1 RVTWLPQQRAPRSV
15 NSLTKRE
22 RARSGDAPSVLLAW
36 MEEVNRLCLRVLV
49 HQEDVKENPV
59 SARKRQDSLRESAQ
73 SPVMCLVGTMATV
86 SEAISQLPLLPR
98 PGHHMQIR
106 SADGNIQPESTAD
119 DEKTEKP
126 RSLPWST
133 SHKSRV
139 ATEKRGERMKMVEL
153 YQCPVFTDVPVP
165 LPHDTVYA
173 AIVTRVVQAQR
184 HLVHKPSLKA
194 SFQTILSS
202 STVEHFVIDSFWW
215 FFLHNFQPDR
225 KTQDRLFCRIAEN
238 YISIL
243 TQNLSTRS
251 GTTFLRDFPS
261 TLSQTLYCCFC
272 CCFPQSCS
280 FRNQAFLTALC
291 STAYQWTGG
300 ICPSPEVYKTWDFE
314 ALEPDES
321 SGVSESEKRQKES
334 GSTLTVS
341 DSASSTSLFNPPIHN
356 QHGSLTGPKKSRRVS
371 DVNEASIICSRNN
384 MAITS
389 HKSISE
395 DDVIGTDLKAL
406 TDHVNFTSVRESH
419 AVYECVELRQCV
431 FNVWGNS
438 PLVQHYMTTLN
449 LKQTVGHDLLYMS
462 SSLTVL
468 SLTADSLTY
477 RDVLKQTLQ
486 HSSSQRRALCSL
498 WTQHVQELA
507 SLQQKHLAEQIQLLR
522 KHKKILS
529 QKNVVHK
536 LCQLLVP
543 PAKGEE
549 DNKTRSEQLLAF
561 EMTLE

>member
-1 RVTWLPQQRAPRSV
+1 
-15 NSLTKRE
+15 
-22 RARSGDAPSVLLAW
+22 
-36 MEEVNRLCLRVLV
+36 MEEVNRLCVRILV

-73 SPVMCLVGTMATV
+73 SPVMCLLGTMATL

-98 PGHHMQIR
+98 PGHPMQIR
-106 SADGNIQPESTAD
+106 SADGKIQPESTAD

-139 ATEKRGERMKMVEL
+139 ATEK
-153 YQCPVFTDVPVP
+153 
-165 LPHDTVYA
+165 
-173 AIVTRVVQAQR
+173 
-184 HLVHKPSLKA
+184 PSLKA

-215 FFLHNFQPDR
+215 FFLYNFQPDR

-251 GTTFLRDFPS
+251 GTTFLRWSGPPWTLTQQYFSS

-272 CCFPQSCS
+272 CSFPQSCS

-300 ICPSPEVYKTWDFE
+300 ICPAPEVYKTWDFE
-314 ALEPDES
+314 ALEPDEAT
-321 SGVSESEKRQKES
+321 GVSESEKRQKES
-334 GSTLTVS
+334 GSTLTLS
-341 DSASSTSLFNPPIHN
+341 ESMFSSTSLFNPPIHN
-356 QHGSLTGPKKSRRVS
+356 QHGSLTGPKKSRRGS
-371 DVNEASIICSRNN
+371 DANEASIICSRNN

-406 TDHVNFTSVRESH
+406 TDHVNYTSLRESH
-419 AVYECVELRQCV
+419 AVYKCVELRQCV

-449 LKQTVGHDLLYMS
+449 LKQTVGHDLL
-462 SSLTVL
+462 V
-468 SLTADSLTY
+468 
-477 RDVLKQTLQ
+477 
-486 HSSSQRRALCSL
+486 RRS
-498 WTQHVQELA
+498 
-507 SLQQKHLAEQIQLLR
+507 QIQ
-522 KHKKILS
+522 
-529 QKNVVHK
+529 K
-536 LCQLLVP
+536 LP
-543 PAKGEE
+543 PYPYML
-549 DNKTRSEQLLAF
+549 NPIHSEISSFLH
-561 EMTLE
+561 THSPP